1 MMSKQESKSHT
12 GPNQV
17 RKEFSTWSQAIYDA
31 VLTADDNGNLNL
43 TVDGGSDRGEFA
55 YFSCVSVDK
64 VNFLSGRIEDGDTI
78 LEIQGHRVAGY
89 TRNDV
94 LSLLSYSARND
105 SAVSVRCV
113 RAGHLTKDLRQYLNT
128 RFQKGSIDHDLQNT
142 IRDNLYLRT
151 VPCTTRSPREG
162 EVNGVDYT
170 FLTLEEFVAL
180 ERSGSLLESGIY
192 EGNHYGTPKPQEEGL
207 LLPGAHPSSEGK
219 RRRNRSNVEAM
230 TAKSQ
235 EPAPSPSPLQGGTA
249 NGGGLPR
256 DASPGAFDLEPLPA
270 CWEKAYT
277 EDGEPYFI
285 NHNTNTSQWHDP
297 RLSKSRVS
305 YDGEYELPYGWER
318 IDDPHYGTYYIDHVN
333 RRTQYESPLPHLK
346 LQNSPGSPGSG
357 TSTVQGNGSVGGGCI
372 SPGSGQQQLATASPQ
387 GSQSSQQQLLGSS
400 NSAASQQPRETSPA
414 PGTSSASPSH
424 HHQRPQQHSPATG
437 GTPSS
442 SAGNS
447 NNNRECRRPRTPP
460 SRHSPL
466 FPCLPCLRD
475 QPPTNSS
482 SPPSS
487 EEGAS
492 PPTTALPPAVPTPSS
507 ADHRQPQQQQ
517 HQQQGLLMQLGSP
530 ASQPPQPTTNHRPAV
545 PGAIT
550 TTPTSAAAAAAALR
564 THRPPPATPTRDS
577 SSPCTAALPT
587 SDHSPHG
594 GARLPYLFTRN
605 PSELQGDI
613 IHSSLIKSARGF
625 GFTIV
630 GADENDSEEFLQ
642 IKSIVPNGPA
652 WADGKLRTGDVLVYV
667 NGICVLGYTH
677 QGVVSLFQS
686 IPPGE
691 MVHLQ
696 VCRGYALPFDPD
708 DPNTEIVTTMA
719 VSSPDDPMARHRPRP
734 DDYQD
739 IYSSKSLEDLDSTE
753 SRTRPAKSM
762 PDLSGP
768 DRPRPQRHNSA
779 DLLSVSG
786 GGGAPDILDF
796 TSPASP
802 GGGVGAKPQTLT
814 VEIVKGT
821 SGFGFTIADSAY
833 GQKVK
838 KILDEPRCRGLQEGD
853 LLVEIEGRDVRGRPH
868 TEVVQALKDCPVGQA
883 ARITLHRGGLRPAPS
898 SPAKVKARAAKVR
911 PSEDFL
917 SKGSNS
923 TFSHFALK
931 SYHSDGYVPAYQGPY
946 RSKTPTAELY
956 SSREKETVVVSRPK
970 TPLVDTRHWTS
981 PSVDGQGTTTTTSAA
996 SSGRLEQ
1003 PQQQQAPTSAG
1014 SMEDTP
1020 VVGTPSSTTSPAKPP
1035 RTGQYGAWY
1044 FEPASRQS
1052 SEWAGHNF
1060 REPSRLA
1067 NSSQQSLSQ
1076 QPSPRWYSSP
1086 QADYGTTSLY
1096 GAKGNSP
1103 ASQLSSPLVEER
1115 PALST
1120 PTQKDWSGL
1129 PATDGLPPG
1138 RSWNYSSPDYG
1149 YTRLPTHQSPGLR
1162 SPLSSLTQQLNSS
1175 HLSGSSPYYGLY
1187 GSSALESPNYAQ
1199 DGLPGRKH
1207 STSFEHE
1214 QPVTSATLR
1223 PGADTHASDA
1233 VDLMVTLHR
1242 QESGFGFR
1250 IVGGTEEGS
1259 QVSIGHIVPGG
1270 AADLDGRL
1278 MTGDEIVFVD
1288 GQNVLHA
1295 SHHHVVQ
1302 LMGAAALNGCVTL
1315 GLRRKARS
1323 LVDSPHRLNNCEVTY
1338 PYNVTVMRHENE
1350 GFGFVIISSV
1360 GKAGSTIGR
1369 IIENSPAE
1377 RCGQLHV
1384 GDRILAV
1391 NGISILDMHHGEIV
1405 NLIKVSGL
1413 SVVLTIGP
1421 PLDDTS
1427 SNASVSQRGEEVARG
1442 SEPPGGSGGASGD
1455 GEYHSVEL
1463 QRGVRG
1469 FGFSIRGGREFHS
1482 MPLFVLR
1489 IADQGPA
1496 QLSGKLQVGDQILE
1510 VNGINTKNMT
1520 HAEAIN
1526 IIRQGGNTVRLLVKR
1541 TRKVPSPLVVESP
1554 PSLLHPGMSGLLNGP
1569 LSQSSPRSSGQVN
1582 LPPQQKDWY
1591 NWNMDT

>member
-447 NNNRECRRPRTPP
+447 NNN
-460 SRHSPL
+460 H
-466 FPCLPCLRD
+466 
-475 QPPTNSS
+475 
-482 SPPSS
+482 
-487 EEGAS
+487 
-492 PPTTALPPAVPTPSS
+492 
-507 ADHRQPQQQQ
+507 
-517 HQQQGLLMQLGSP
+517 
-530 ASQPPQPTTNHRPAV
+530 
-545 PGAIT
+545 
-550 TTPTSAAAAAAALR
+550 
-564 THRPPPATPTRDS
+564 
-577 SSPCTAALPT
+577 
-587 SDHSPHG
+587 HSPHG

-1259 QVSIGHIVPGG
+1259 QPWSQAGVPDLKARKQAFLRAQDSADWLQCHKDTKVSIGHIVPGG

>member
-1 MMSKQESKSHT
+1 MSKQESKSHT
-12 GPNQV
+12 GQNQA
-17 RKEFSTWSQAIYDA
+17 RKEFSSWSQAIYDA

-55 YFSCVSVDK
+55 YFSCVSLDK
-64 VNFLSGRIEDGDTI
+64 ANFLSGRIEDGDTI

-94 LSLLSYSARND
+94 LSLLNYSARND

-113 RAGHLTKDLRQYLNT
+113 RAGHLTKDLRQFLNT
-128 RFQKGSIDHDLQNT
+128 RFLKGSIDHDLQNT

-170 FLTLEEFVAL
+170 FLTIEEFVAL

-192 EGNHYGTPKPQEEGL
+192 EGNHYGTPKPQEEGGL

-230 TAKSQ
+230 TAKSSH
-235 EPAPSPSPLQGGTA
+235 EPSPSSPSPQPPHQAGGGGLLQA
-249 NGGGLPR
+249 NGGTGLPR
-256 DASPGAFDLEPLPA
+256 EAASSAFDLEPLPA

-346 LQNSPGSPGSG
+346 LQASPNSSGLGGSSG
-357 TSTVQGNGSVGGGCI
+357 IQGNGSVGGGCV
-372 SPGSGQQQLATASPQ
+372 SPGSNQLASPQ
-387 GSQSSQQQLLGSS
+387 GSQSSQQQLLG
-400 NSAASQQPRETSPA
+400 
-414 PGTSSASPSH
+414 TSSTAQPGEASPSSANH
-424 HHQRPQQHSPATG
+424 LHHQPH
-437 GTPSS
+437 
-442 SAGNS
+442 
-447 NNNRECRRPRTPP
+447 
-460 SRHSPL
+460 
-466 FPCLPCLRD
+466 
-475 QPPTNSS
+475 
-482 SPPSS
+482 
-487 EEGAS
+487 
-492 PPTTALPPAVPTPSS
+492 
-507 ADHRQPQQQQ
+507 PQQQPSPGAPSPSGAKNQ
-517 HQQQGLLMQLGSP
+517 GGPTPPMAASERALPQPPQLTAGPAASSPASGADQGLLLQLGSP
-530 ASQPPQPTTNHRPAV
+530 LPTSSSANHRP
-545 PGAIT
+545 PGH
-550 TTPTSAAAAAAALR
+550 TPMSAAAAAAALR
-564 THRPPPATPTRDS
+564 THRLPPATPTQDGPPPATPGTS
-577 SSPCTAALPT
+577 ALPT
-587 SDHSPHG
+587 SAHNSHG
-594 GARLPYLFTRN
+594 RLPYLFTRN
-605 PSELQGDI
+605 PAELQGDI
-613 IHSSLIKSARGF
+613 IHSSLVKSPRGF

-667 NGICVLGYTH
+667 NSICVLGYTH
-677 QGVVSLFQS
+677 QGVVGLFQS
-686 IPPGE
+686 IAPGD

-719 VSSPDDPMARHRPRP
+719 VTSPDDPMAHRRPRA

-739 IYSSKSLEDLDSTE
+739 IYSSKSLEDLDNSGD

-779 DLLSVSG
+779 DLLSISG
-786 GGGAPDILDF
+786 GGTPDILDF
-796 TSPASP
+796 SASP
-802 GGGVGAKPQTLT
+802 VTPVPSAKPQILT

-868 TEVVQALKDCPVGQA
+868 TEVVQALKDCPAGQA
-883 ARITLHRGGLRPAPS
+883 ARITLQRGAPRPQAAAAAPPT
-898 SPAKVKARAAKVR
+898 SPSKVKARAAKVR

-917 SKGSNS
+917 SKGSNA

-956 SSREKETVVVSRPK
+956 SSREKEAIVVSRPK

-981 PSVDGQGTTTTTSAA
+981 PS
-996 SSGRLEQ
+996 SGSGEGSGGGGNSRLEQ
-1003 PQQQQAPTSAG
+1003 QQQQQQKTTEEEDSPPTQG
-1014 SMEDTP
+1014 S
-1020 VVGTPSSTTSPAKPP
+1020 SSNTASPAKPP

-1044 FEPASRQS
+1044 FEPSSRQP
-1052 SEWAGHNF
+1052 EWAGQNF
-1060 REPSRLA
+1060 RDSVSRPA
-1067 NSSQQSLSQ
+1067 NPTSQQASSQQ

-1086 QADYGTTSLY
+1086 QADYGTTSVY
-1096 GAKGNSP
+1096 GVKPNVASP
-1103 ASQLSSPLVEER
+1103 ISQLSSPTVEDR
-1115 PALST
+1115 LPALST
-1120 PTQKDWSGL
+1120 PKDWSSGGLPPSSSSLDQGL
-1129 PATDGLPPG
+1129 PAVGG
-1138 RSWNYSSPDYG
+1138 SRSWNYGSSPAADYG
-1149 YTRLPTHQSPGLR
+1149 YARLHQQSPGGSLR
-1162 SPLSSLTQQLNSS
+1162 SPLTSLSQQLNSS
-1175 HLSGSSPYYGLY
+1175 HLSNSSAYYGLY
-1187 GSSALESPNYAQ
+1187 GSAALESSPGYAQ
-1199 DGLPGRKH
+1199 DGLSGGRKH

-1214 QPVTSATLR
+1214 QPVTSASLR
-1223 PGADTHASDA
+1223 SVGCGGDPHSGDA

-1278 MTGDEIVFVD
+1278 MTGDEMVFVD

-1315 GLRRKARS
+1315 GLRRKAPRS

-1427 SNASVSQRGEEVARG
+1427 SNASVSQRGEDVGAGGGRG
-1442 SEPPGGSGGASGD
+1442 NCDGPGGVVGGGCPPD
-1455 GEYHSVEL
+1455 GGGGEYHSVEL

-1510 VNGINTKNMT
+1510 VNGIDTKNMT
-1520 HAEAIN
+1520 HANAIN

-1569 LSQSSPRSSGQVN
+1569 LSQSSPRSSSQVN
-1582 LPPQQKDWY
+1582 LPPQQQQQQQKDWY

>member
-1 MMSKQESKSHT
+1 MLCPGEILLRTRAVTAVEMMSKQESKSHT

-17 RKEFSTWSQAIYDA
+17 RKEYSSWSQAIYDA

-55 YFSCVSVDK
+55 YFSCVNFDK

-94 LSLLSYSARND
+94 LSLLNYSARND

-113 RAGHLTKDLRQYLNT
+113 RAGHLTKDLRQFLNT

-170 FLTLEEFVAL
+170 FLTIEEFVAL

-235 EPAPSPSPLQGGTA
+235 EPAPSTSQGGLLQQP
-249 NGGGLPR
+249 NGAGPPR

-285 NHNTNTSQWHDP
+285 NHDTNTSQWHDP

-346 LQNSPGSPGSG
+346 LQTSPGSAGSG
-357 TSTVQGNGSVGGGCI
+357 MSAVQGNGSVGGGGGCI
-372 SPGSGQQQLATASPQ
+372 SPGSGQLATVSPQ
-387 GSQSSQQQLLGSS
+387 GSQSSQQQLLGNSS
-400 NSAASQQPRETSPA
+400 ASQPCDASPT
-414 PGTSSASPSH
+414 PGVSSASPSH
-424 HHQRPQQHSPATG
+424 HHRLHQRQQSPTASG
-437 GTPSS
+437 GASTSS
-442 SAGNS
+442 SAA
-447 NNNRECRRPRTPP
+447 NNNQGATPP
-460 SRHSPL
+460 TAAA
-466 FPCLPCLRD
+466 
-475 QPPTNSS
+475 PP
-482 SPPSS
+482 PGS
-487 EEGAS
+487 ERV
-492 PPTTALPPAVPTPSS
+492 PPAGPLSN
-507 ADHRQPQQQQ
+507 HRQEGG
-517 HQQQGLLMQLGSP
+517 GLLMQLGGGP
-530 ASQPPQPTTNHRPAV
+530 QQPSANHRPA
-545 PGAIT
+545 GTIT

-564 THRPPPATPTRDS
+564 THHRPPPATPTTAQDG
-577 SSPCTAALPT
+577 SSPCAAAALPV
-587 SDHSPHG
+587 SDHHG
-594 GARLPYLFTRN
+594 SHGRLPYLFTRN
-605 PSELQGDI
+605 PAELQGDI
-613 IHSSLIKSARGF
+613 IHTSLVKSARGF

-667 NGICVLGYTH
+667 NTICVLGYTH

-719 VSSPDDPMARHRPRP
+719 VTSPDDPMAHHRPRP

-779 DLLSVSG
+779 DLLSVGS
-786 GGGAPDILDF
+786 GGAPDILDF
-796 TSPASP
+796 SGPSSP
-802 GGGVGAKPQTLT
+802 GAIAPKPQMLT

-853 LLVEIEGRDVRGRPH
+853 LLVEIEDRDVRGRPH

-956 SSREKETVVVSRPK
+956 SSRDKETVVVSRPK

-981 PSVDGQGTTTTTSAA
+981 PSADTSGTASA
-996 SSGRLEQ
+996 RLEQ
-1003 PQQQQAPTSAG
+1003 QTSVP
-1014 SMEDTP
+1014 SMDDTP
-1020 VVGTPSSTTSPAKPP
+1020 AGNTSSGSTSPAKPP

-1044 FEPASRQS
+1044 FEPSSRQP
-1052 SEWAGHNF
+1052 EWAGQNF
-1060 REPSRLA
+1060 RDTTIRPA
-1067 NSSQQSLSQ
+1067 NPSQQPQALSQQQQQQ
-1076 QPSPRWYSSP
+1076 QPSPRWYSSA
-1086 QADYGTTSLY
+1086 QADYGTTSVY

-1103 ASQLSSPLVEER
+1103 ASQLSSPIVEER
-1115 PALST
+1115 PALLT
-1120 PTQKDWSGL
+1120 PTQKDWSSL
-1129 PATDGLPPG
+1129 PATDGLPQG
-1138 RSWNYSSPDYG
+1138 RGWSYSSPDYG
-1149 YTRLPTHQSPGLR
+1149 YTRLPSHQLPGLR

-1175 HLSGSSPYYGLY
+1175 HLSGGSPYYGLY
-1187 GSSALESPNYAQ
+1187 GSSALESSSFTQ
-1199 DGLPGRKH
+1199 DNLSGRKH

-1214 QPVTSATLR
+1214 QPVTSATMR
-1223 PGADTHASDA
+1223 PGVDTHATDA
-1233 VDLMVTLHR
+1233 VDLVVTLHR

-1259 QVSIGHIVPGG
+1259 QLVHLPHGAQVSIGHIVPGG

-1427 SNASVSQRGEEVARG
+1427 SNASVSQRGEEVGGNRG
-1442 SEPPGGSGGASGD
+1442 PEPPGSGGGGAIDGAG

-1520 HAEAIN
+1520 HADAIN

-1569 LSQSSPRSSGQVN
+1569 LSQSSPRSSSQVN
-1582 LPPQQKDWY
+1582 SPPQQKDWY

>member
-17 RKEFSTWSQAIYDA
+17 RKEYSSWSQAIYDA

-55 YFSCVSVDK
+55 YFSCVNFDK

-94 LSLLSYSARND
+94 LSLLNYSARND

-235 EPAPSPSPLQGGTA
+235 EPAPSPSPTQLQGLQA
-249 NGGGLPR
+249 NGAGPPR

-346 LQNSPGSPGSG
+346 LQTSPGSPGSG
-357 TSTVQGNGSVGGGCI
+357 ASAVQGNGSVGGGGGCI
-372 SPGSGQQQLATASPQ
+372 SPGSGQLAAASPQ
-387 GSQSSQQQLLGSS
+387 GSQSSQQQLLGNSS
-400 NSAASQQPRETSPA
+400 ASQPREASPI
-414 PGTSSASPSH
+414 PGASSASPSH
-424 HHQRPQQHSPATG
+424 HHHHHQRQHSPTSG
-437 GTPSS
+437 GASTSS
-442 SAGNS
+442 SAV
-447 NNNRECRRPRTPP
+447 NNN
-460 SRHSPL
+460 H
-466 FPCLPCLRD
+466 
-475 QPPTNSS
+475 
-482 SPPSS
+482 
-487 EEGAS
+487 
-492 PPTTALPPAVPTPSS
+492 
-507 ADHRQPQQQQ
+507 H
-517 HQQQGLLMQLGSP
+517 GS
-530 ASQPPQPTTNHRPAV
+530 
-545 PGAIT
+545 
-550 TTPTSAAAAAAALR
+550 
-564 THRPPPATPTRDS
+564 
-577 SSPCTAALPT
+577 
-587 SDHSPHG
+587 HG
-594 GARLPYLFTRN
+594 RLPYLFTRN
-605 PSELQGDI
+605 PAELQGDI
-613 IHSSLIKSARGF
+613 IHTSLVKSARGF

-667 NGICVLGYTH
+667 NSICVLGYTH

-719 VSSPDDPMARHRPRP
+719 VMSPDDPMAHHRPRP

-753 SRTRPAKSM
+753 TRTRPAKSM

-786 GGGAPDILDF
+786 GGAPDILDF
-796 TSPASP
+796 SGPASP
-802 GGGVGAKPQTLT
+802 GTVGAKPQTLT

-931 SYHSDGYVPAYQGPY
+931 SYHSDGYVPAFQGPY

-956 SSREKETVVVSRPK
+956 STREKETVVVSRPK

-981 PSVDGQGTTTTTSAA
+981 PSTDTSGNTSARLEQQTSAPSMDDTPVAGA
-996 SSGRLEQ
+996 SSG
-1003 PQQQQAPTSAG
+1003 
-1014 SMEDTP
+1014 
-1020 VVGTPSSTTSPAKPP
+1020 SSSPAKPP

-1044 FEPASRQS
+1044 FEPASRQP
-1052 SEWAGHNF
+1052 EWAGQNF
-1060 REPSRLA
+1060 RDTTIRPG
-1067 NSSQQSLSQ
+1067 NPSQQQPQALSQ
-1076 QPSPRWYSSP
+1076 QQQQQQQSPRWYSSA
-1086 QADYGTTSLY
+1086 QADYGTTSVY
-1096 GAKGNSP
+1096 GAKANSP
-1103 ASQLSSPLVEER
+1103 ASQLSSPIVEER
-1115 PALST
+1115 PALLT
-1120 PTQKDWSGL
+1120 PTQKDWPGL
-1129 PATDGLPPG
+1129 PATDGLPQG
-1138 RSWNYSSPDYG
+1138 RGWSYSSPDYG
-1149 YTRLPTHQSPGLR
+1149 YTRLPSHQSPGLR
-1162 SPLSSLTQQLNSS
+1162 SPLSSLTQQLNNS
-1175 HLSGSSPYYGLY
+1175 HVSGGSPYYGLY
-1187 GSSALESPNYAQ
+1187 GSSALESPSFAQ
-1199 DGLPGRKH
+1199 DGLSGRKH

-1214 QPVTSATLR
+1214 QPVTSATMRL
-1223 PGADTHASDA
+1223 GADTHASDA
-1233 VDLMVTLHR
+1233 VDLVVTLHR

-1259 QVSIGHIVPGG
+1259 QPVRLLRAQVSIGHIVPGG

-1302 LMGAAALNGCVTL
+1302 LMGAASLNGCVTL

-1391 NGISILDMHHGEIV
+1391 NGVSILDMHHGEIV

-1413 SVVLTIGP
+1413 TVVLTIGP

-1427 SNASVSQRGEEVARG
+1427 SNASVSQRGEEVGGTRG
-1442 SEPPGGSGGASGD
+1442 PEPPGGSGGGAPIDGAG

-1520 HAEAIN
+1520 HADAIN

-1569 LSQSSPRSSGQVN
+1569 LSQSSPRSSSQVN
-1582 LPPQQKDWY
+1582 SPPQQKDWY

>member
-1 MMSKQESKSHT
+1 MLCPGEIPLRSRAVTDVEMMSKQEPKSHT

-17 RKEFSTWSQAIYDA
+17 RKEYSSWSQAIYDA

-55 YFSCVSVDK
+55 YFSCVNFDK

-94 LSLLSYSARND
+94 LSLLNYSARND

-113 RAGHLTKDLRQYLNT
+113 RAGHLTKDLRQFLNT

-170 FLTLEEFVAL
+170 FLTIEEFVAL

-235 EPAPSPSPLQGGTA
+235 EPAPSPSPSQGLLQP
-249 NGGGLPR
+249 NGAGPPR

-297 RLSKSRVS
+297 RLSKIRTS

-318 IDDPHYGTYYIDHVN
+318 IDDPHYGTYYIDHIN

-346 LQNSPGSPGSG
+346 LQTSPGSPGSG
-357 TSTVQGNGSVGGGCI
+357 VSTVQGNGSISGGGGCI
-372 SPGSGQQQLATASPQ
+372 SPGSGQLATASPQ
-387 GSQSSQQQLLGSS
+387 GSQSSQQQLLGNSS
-400 NSAASQQPRETSPA
+400 ASQPRDASPI
-414 PGTSSASPSH
+414 PGVSSASPSH
-424 HHQRPQQHSPATG
+424 HHRHHPRQQSPTTSG
-437 GTPSS
+437 GAGTSTSS
-442 SAGNS
+442 SAV
-447 NNNRECRRPRTPP
+447 NNN
-460 SRHSPL
+460 
-466 FPCLPCLRD
+466 
-475 QPPTNSS
+475 Q
-482 SPPSS
+482 
-487 EEGAS
+487 GAT
-492 PPTTALPPAVPTPSS
+492 PPTTAAPPPGSERVLPPPAGPSS
-507 ADHRQPQQQQ
+507 NHRQEGG
-517 HQQQGLLMQLGSP
+517 GLLMQLGGSP
-530 ASQPPQPTTNHRPAV
+530 QQPQSSANHRPA
-545 PGAIT
+545 GTIT

-564 THRPPPATPTRDS
+564 THHRPPPATPTTSTQDGAA
-577 SSPCTAALPT
+577 AALPS
-587 SDHSPHG
+587 SDHGSHG
-594 GARLPYLFTRN
+594 RLPYLFTRN

-613 IHSSLIKSARGF
+613 IHTSLVKSARGF

-667 NGICVLGYTH
+667 NSICVLGYTH

-719 VSSPDDPMARHRPRP
+719 VTSPDDPMAHRRPRP

-779 DLLSVSG
+779 DLLSVTG
-786 GGGAPDILDF
+786 GGGPDILDF
-796 TSPASP
+796 SGPASP
-802 GGGVGAKPQTLT
+802 GAVAPKPQTLT

-911 PSEDFL
+911 PSEDIF

-981 PSVDGQGTTTTTSAA
+981 PSADTSGTGSA
-996 SSGRLEQ
+996 RLEQ
-1003 PQQQQAPTSAG
+1003 QTSVPDMDDQPAAATSSG
-1014 SMEDTP
+1014 S
-1020 VVGTPSSTTSPAKPP
+1020 TSPAKPP

-1044 FEPASRQS
+1044 FEPSSRQP
-1052 SEWAGHNF
+1052 EWAGQNF
-1060 REPSRLA
+1060 RDTTIRPPV
-1067 NSSQQSLSQ
+1067 NPSQ
-1076 QPSPRWYSSP
+1076 QPQVQQQQQQQQSPRWYSSG
-1086 QADYGTTSLY
+1086 QADYGTTSAY

-1103 ASQLSSPLVEER
+1103 ASQLSSPIVEER
-1115 PALST
+1115 PALLT
-1120 PTQKDWSGL
+1120 PTQKDWSSL
-1129 PATDGLPPG
+1129 PSNDGLPQG
-1138 RSWNYSSPDYG
+1138 RGWSYSSPDYG
-1149 YTRLPTHQSPGLR
+1149 YTRLPSHQSPGLR

-1175 HLSGSSPYYGLY
+1175 HLSSGGSPYYGLY
-1187 GSSALESPNYAQ
+1187 GSSALESPSFTQ
-1199 DGLPGRKH
+1199 DNLSGRKH

-1214 QPVTSATLR
+1214 QPVTSATMR
-1223 PGADTHASDA
+1223 PGTDTHANDA
-1233 VDLMVTLHR
+1233 VDLVVTLHR

-1427 SNASVSQRGEEVARG
+1427 SNASVSQRSSCTSVPTAMPPFWYQTLPPPGLDHALARG
-1442 SEPPGGSGGASGD
+1442 RRWGAPVAQNPLAAVGLPWTAAGGSTTAWSCSGGCGALDLASAGA
-1455 GEYHSVEL
+1455 ES
-1463 QRGVRG
+1463 
-1469 FGFSIRGGREFHS
+1469 FTACPFSC
-1482 MPLFVLR
+1482 
-1489 IADQGPA
+1489 
-1496 QLSGKLQVGDQILE
+1496 
-1510 VNGINTKNMT
+1510 
-1520 HAEAIN
+1520 
-1526 IIRQGGNTVRLLVKR
+1526 
-1541 TRKVPSPLVVESP
+1541 
-1554 PSLLHPGMSGLLNGP
+1554 
-1569 LSQSSPRSSGQVN
+1569 
-1582 LPPQQKDWY
+1582 
-1591 NWNMDT
+1591 

>member
-17 RKEFSTWSQAIYDA
+17 RKEYSSWSQAIYDA

-55 YFSCVSVDK
+55 YFSCVNFDK

-94 LSLLSYSARND
+94 LSLLNYSARND

-113 RAGHLTKDLRQYLNT
+113 RAGHLTKDLRQFLNT

-170 FLTLEEFVAL
+170 FLTIEEFVAL

-235 EPAPSPSPLQGGTA
+235 EPAPSTSQGGLLQQP
-249 NGGGLPR
+249 NGAGPPR

-285 NHNTNTSQWHDP
+285 NHDTNTSQWHDP

-346 LQNSPGSPGSG
+346 LQTSPGSAGSG
-357 TSTVQGNGSVGGGCI
+357 MSAVQGNGSVGGGGGCI
-372 SPGSGQQQLATASPQ
+372 SPGSGQLATVSPQ
-387 GSQSSQQQLLGSS
+387 GSQSSQQQLLGNSS
-400 NSAASQQPRETSPA
+400 ASQPCDASPT
-414 PGTSSASPSH
+414 PGVSSASPSH
-424 HHQRPQQHSPATG
+424 HHRLHQRQQSPTASG
-437 GTPSS
+437 GASTSS
-442 SAGNS
+442 SAA
-447 NNNRECRRPRTPP
+447 NNNQGATPP
-460 SRHSPL
+460 TAAA
-466 FPCLPCLRD
+466 
-475 QPPTNSS
+475 PP
-482 SPPSS
+482 PGS
-487 EEGAS
+487 ERV
-492 PPTTALPPAVPTPSS
+492 PPAGPLSN
-507 ADHRQPQQQQ
+507 HRQEGG
-517 HQQQGLLMQLGSP
+517 GLLMQLGGGP
-530 ASQPPQPTTNHRPAV
+530 QQPSANHRPA
-545 PGAIT
+545 GTIT

-564 THRPPPATPTRDS
+564 THHRPPPATPTTAQDGV
-577 SSPCTAALPT
+577 SPSVAAALPA
-587 SDHSPHG
+587 SDHHG
-594 GARLPYLFTRN
+594 SHGRLPYLFTRN
-605 PSELQGDI
+605 PAELQGDI
-613 IHSSLIKSARGF
+613 IHTSLVKSARGF

-667 NGICVLGYTH
+667 NTICVLGYTH

-719 VSSPDDPMARHRPRP
+719 VTSPDDPMAHHRPRP

-779 DLLSVSG
+779 DLLSVGS
-786 GGGAPDILDF
+786 GGAPDILDF
-796 TSPASP
+796 SGPTSP
-802 GGGVGAKPQTLT
+802 GAIAPKPQMLT

-853 LLVEIEGRDVRGRPH
+853 LLVEIEDRDVRGRPH

-956 SSREKETVVVSRPK
+956 SSRDKETVVVSRPK

-981 PSVDGQGTTTTTSAA
+981 PSADTSGTASA
-996 SSGRLEQ
+996 RLEQ
-1003 PQQQQAPTSAG
+1003 QTSVP
-1014 SMEDTP
+1014 SMDDTP
-1020 VVGTPSSTTSPAKPP
+1020 AGNTSSGSTSPAKPP

-1044 FEPASRQS
+1044 FEPSSRQP
-1052 SEWAGHNF
+1052 EWAGQNF
-1060 REPSRLA
+1060 QDTTIRPA
-1067 NSSQQSLSQ
+1067 NPSQQPQALSQQQQQQ
-1076 QPSPRWYSSP
+1076 QPSPRWYSSA
-1086 QADYGTTSLY
+1086 QADYGTTSVY

-1103 ASQLSSPLVEER
+1103 ASQLSSPIVEER
-1115 PALST
+1115 PALLT
-1120 PTQKDWSGL
+1120 PTQKDWSSL
-1129 PATDGLPPG
+1129 PATDGLPQG
-1138 RSWNYSSPDYG
+1138 RGWSYSSPDYG
-1149 YTRLPTHQSPGLR
+1149 YTRLPSHQLPGLR

-1175 HLSGSSPYYGLY
+1175 HLSGGSPYYGLY
-1187 GSSALESPNYAQ
+1187 GSSALESSSFTQ
-1199 DGLPGRKH
+1199 DNLSGRKH

-1214 QPVTSATLR
+1214 QPVTSATMR
-1223 PGADTHASDA
+1223 PGVDTHATDA
-1233 VDLMVTLHR
+1233 VDLVVTLHR

-1259 QVSIGHIVPGG
+1259 QLVHLPHGAQVSIGHIVPGG

-1427 SNASVSQRGEEVARG
+1427 SNASVSQRSSCTSVPNLPAAAPPFWYQTLPPSPHGLDHVLARG
-1442 SEPPGGSGGASGD
+1442 RRWGATVAQSPLAAAVGVPSMALGGSTTAWSCSGGCGALDLASAGA
-1455 GEYHSVEL
+1455 GS
-1463 QRGVRG
+1463 
-1469 FGFSIRGGREFHS
+1469 FTACPFSC
-1482 MPLFVLR
+1482 
-1489 IADQGPA
+1489 
-1496 QLSGKLQVGDQILE
+1496 
-1510 VNGINTKNMT
+1510 
-1520 HAEAIN
+1520 
-1526 IIRQGGNTVRLLVKR
+1526 
-1541 TRKVPSPLVVESP
+1541 
-1554 PSLLHPGMSGLLNGP
+1554 
-1569 LSQSSPRSSGQVN
+1569 
-1582 LPPQQKDWY
+1582 
-1591 NWNMDT
+1591 

>member
-17 RKEFSTWSQAIYDA
+17 RKEYSSWSQAIYDA

-55 YFSCVSVDK
+55 YFSCVNFDK

-94 LSLLSYSARND
+94 LSLLNYSARND

-235 EPAPSPSPLQGGTA
+235 EPAPSPSPTQLQGLQA
-249 NGGGLPR
+249 NGAGPPR

-346 LQNSPGSPGSG
+346 LQTSPGSPGSG
-357 TSTVQGNGSVGGGCI
+357 ASAVQGNGSVGGGGGCI
-372 SPGSGQQQLATASPQ
+372 SPGSGQLAAASPQ
-387 GSQSSQQQLLGSS
+387 GSQSSQQQLLGNSS
-400 NSAASQQPRETSPA
+400 ASQPREASPI
-414 PGTSSASPSH
+414 PGASSANPSH
-424 HHQRPQQHSPATG
+424 HHHHHQRHSPTSG
-437 GTPSS
+437 GASTSS
-442 SAGNS
+442 SAV
-447 NNNRECRRPRTPP
+447 NNN
-460 SRHSPL
+460 H
-466 FPCLPCLRD
+466 
-475 QPPTNSS
+475 
-482 SPPSS
+482 
-487 EEGAS
+487 
-492 PPTTALPPAVPTPSS
+492 
-507 ADHRQPQQQQ
+507 H
-517 HQQQGLLMQLGSP
+517 GS
-530 ASQPPQPTTNHRPAV
+530 
-545 PGAIT
+545 
-550 TTPTSAAAAAAALR
+550 
-564 THRPPPATPTRDS
+564 
-577 SSPCTAALPT
+577 
-587 SDHSPHG
+587 HG
-594 GARLPYLFTRN
+594 RLPYLFTRN
-605 PSELQGDI
+605 PAELQGDI
-613 IHSSLIKSARGF
+613 IHTSLVKSARGF

-667 NGICVLGYTH
+667 NSICVLGYTH

-719 VSSPDDPMARHRPRP
+719 VMSPDDPMAHHRPRP

-753 SRTRPAKSM
+753 TRTRPAKSM
-762 PDLSGP
+762 SDLSGP

-786 GGGAPDILDF
+786 GGAPDILDF
-796 TSPASP
+796 SGPASP
-802 GGGVGAKPQTLT
+802 GTVGAKPQTLT

-868 TEVVQALKDCPVGQA
+868 TEVVQALKDCPIGQA

-931 SYHSDGYVPAYQGPY
+931 SYHSDGYVPAFQGPY

-956 SSREKETVVVSRPK
+956 STREKETVVVSRPK

-981 PSVDGQGTTTTTSAA
+981 PSTDTSGNTSARLEQQTSVPSMDDTPVAGA
-996 SSGRLEQ
+996 SSG
-1003 PQQQQAPTSAG
+1003 
-1014 SMEDTP
+1014 
-1020 VVGTPSSTTSPAKPP
+1020 SSSPAKPP

-1044 FEPASRQS
+1044 FEPASRQP
-1052 SEWAGHNF
+1052 EWAGQNF
-1060 REPSRLA
+1060 RDTTIRPG
-1067 NSSQQSLSQ
+1067 NPSQQQPQALSQ
-1076 QPSPRWYSSP
+1076 QQQQQQQSPRWYSSA
-1086 QADYGTTSLY
+1086 QADYGTTSVY
-1096 GAKGNSP
+1096 GAKANSP
-1103 ASQLSSPLVEER
+1103 ASQLSSPIVEER
-1115 PALST
+1115 PALLT
-1120 PTQKDWSGL
+1120 PTQKDWPGL
-1129 PATDGLPPG
+1129 PATDGLPQG
-1138 RSWNYSSPDYG
+1138 RGWSYSSPDYG
-1149 YTRLPTHQSPGLR
+1149 YTRLPSHQSPGLR
-1162 SPLSSLTQQLNSS
+1162 SPLSSLTQQLNNS
-1175 HLSGSSPYYGLY
+1175 HVSGGSPYYGLY
-1187 GSSALESPNYAQ
+1187 GSSALESPSFAQ
-1199 DGLPGRKH
+1199 DGLSGRKH

-1214 QPVTSATLR
+1214 QPVTSATMRL
-1223 PGADTHASDA
+1223 GADTHASDA
-1233 VDLMVTLHR
+1233 VDLVVTLHR

-1259 QVSIGHIVPGG
+1259 QPVRLLRAQVSIGHIVPGG

-1302 LMGAAALNGCVTL
+1302 LMGAASLNGCVTL

-1391 NGISILDMHHGEIV
+1391 NGVSILDMHHGEIV

-1427 SNASVSQRGEEVARG
+1427 SNASVSQRGEEVGGTRG
-1442 SEPPGGSGGASGD
+1442 PEPPGGTGGGAPIDGAG

-1520 HAEAIN
+1520 HADAIN

-1569 LSQSSPRSSGQVN
+1569 LSQSSPRSSSQVN
-1582 LPPQQKDWY
+1582 SPPQQKDWY

>member
-12 GPNQV
+12 GQNQA
-17 RKEFSTWSQAIYDA
+17 RKEFSSWSQAIYDA

-43 TVDGGSDRGEFA
+43 TVDGGSDSGEFA
-55 YFSCVSVDK
+55 YFSCVNLDK
-64 VNFLSGRIEDGDTI
+64 ANFLSGRIEDGDTI

-94 LSLLSYSARND
+94 LSLLNYSARND

-113 RAGHLTKDLRQYLNT
+113 RAGHLTKDLRQFLNT
-128 RFQKGSIDHDLQNT
+128 RFLKGSIDHDLQNT

-170 FLTLEEFVAL
+170 FLTIEEFVAL

-207 LLPGAHPSSEGK
+207 LPGAHPSSEGK

-230 TAKSQ
+230 TAKSSH
-235 EPAPSPSPLQGGTA
+235 EPSSPPSPGPQAGGLQA
-249 NGGGLPR
+249 NGGSGLLPSR
-256 DASPGAFDLEPLPA
+256 EAAAFDLEPLPA

-346 LQNSPGSPGSG
+346 LQASPNSSGLGGSSG
-357 TSTVQGNGSVGGGCI
+357 IQGNGSVGGGCV
-372 SPGSGQQQLATASPQ
+372 SPGSTQLAAASPQ
-387 GSQSSQQQLLGSS
+387 GSQSSQQQLLG
-400 NSAASQQPRETSPA
+400 NSAQPGEAS
-414 PGTSSASPSH
+414 PGTPSANHLH
-424 HHQRPQQHSPATG
+424 HHQH
-437 GTPSS
+437 
-442 SAGNS
+442 
-447 NNNRECRRPRTPP
+447 
-460 SRHSPL
+460 
-466 FPCLPCLRD
+466 
-475 QPPTNSS
+475 
-482 SPPSS
+482 
-487 EEGAS
+487 
-492 PPTTALPPAVPTPSS
+492 
-507 ADHRQPQQQQ
+507 PQQQP
-517 HQQQGLLMQLGSP
+517 S
-530 ASQPPQPTTNHRPAV
+530 
-545 PGAIT
+545 PGA
-550 TTPTSAAAAAAALR
+550 P
-564 THRPPPATPTRDS
+564 
-577 SSPCTAALPT
+577 SPSGAKN
-587 SDHSPHG
+587 PHNSHG
-594 GARLPYLFTRN
+594 RLPYLFTRN
-605 PSELQGDI
+605 PAELQGDI
-613 IHSSLIKSARGF
+613 IHSSLVKSPRGF

-667 NGICVLGYTH
+667 NSICVLGYTH
-677 QGVVSLFQS
+677 QGVVGLFQS
-686 IPPGE
+686 ISPGD

-719 VSSPDDPMARHRPRP
+719 VTSPDDPMAHRRPRA

-739 IYSSKSLEDLDSTE
+739 IYSSKSLEDLDNSGD

-779 DLLSVSG
+779 DLLSMSG
-786 GGGAPDILDF
+786 GGGTPDILDF
-796 TSPASP
+796 SGSPVTPVPS
-802 GGGVGAKPQTLT
+802 AKPQILS

-868 TEVVQALKDCPVGQA
+868 TEVVQALKDCPAGQA
-883 ARITLHRGGLRPAPS
+883 ARITLQRGAPRPAATAAPPT

-917 SKGSNS
+917 SKGSS
-923 TFSHFALK
+923 ATFSHFALK

-956 SSREKETVVVSRPK
+956 SSREKEAVVVSRPK

-981 PSVDGQGTTTTTSAA
+981 PSSGSGEGSGGGG
-996 SSGRLEQ
+996 SSRLEQ
-1003 PQQQQAPTSAG
+1003 QQQQQQPTTEE
-1014 SMEDTP
+1014 EDSPTTP
-1020 VVGTPSSTTSPAKPP
+1020 GNSSNTASPAKPP

-1044 FEPASRQS
+1044 FEPSSRQP
-1052 SEWAGHNF
+1052 EWAGQNL
-1060 REPSRLA
+1060 RDSGRPA
-1067 NSSQQSLSQ
+1067 NASQQALSQQQQQQ

-1086 QADYGTTSLY
+1086 QADYGTTSVY
-1096 GAKGNSP
+1096 GVKPNVASP
-1103 ASQLSSPLVEER
+1103 ISQLSSPTVEDR
-1115 PALST
+1115 LPALST
-1120 PTQKDWSGL
+1120 PKDWSSG
-1129 PATDGLPPG
+1129 GLPPSSSSMDQGLPPVGGG
-1138 RSWNYSSPDYG
+1138 RSWNYGSSPAADYG
-1149 YTRLPTHQSPGLR
+1149 YTRLHQQSPGGSLR

-1175 HLSGSSPYYGLY
+1175 HLSNSSAYYGLY
-1187 GSSALESPNYAQ
+1187 GSAALESSPSYAQ
-1199 DGLPGRKH
+1199 DGLSGGRKH

-1214 QPVTSATLR
+1214 QPVTSASLR
-1223 PGADTHASDA
+1223 SAGCGGDPHGAGDA

-1259 QVSIGHIVPGG
+1259 QACGAGAQVSIGHIVPGG

-1278 MTGDEIVFVD
+1278 MTGDEMVFVD

-1315 GLRRKARS
+1315 GLRRKAPRS

-1427 SNASVSQRGEEVARG
+1427 SNASVSQRGEDVGAGGGRG
-1442 SEPPGGSGGASGD
+1442 NCDAPGVVGGGGGGCPD

-1510 VNGINTKNMT
+1510 VNGIDTKNMT
-1520 HAEAIN
+1520 HASAIN
-1526 IIRQGGNTVRLLVKR
+1526 IIRQGGHTVRLLVKR

-1569 LSQSSPRSSGQVN
+1569 LSQSSPRSSSQVN
-1582 LPPQQKDWY
+1582 SPPQHKDWY

>member
-447 NNNRECRRPRTPP
+447 NNN
-460 SRHSPL
+460 H
-466 FPCLPCLRD
+466 
-475 QPPTNSS
+475 
-482 SPPSS
+482 
-487 EEGAS
+487 
-492 PPTTALPPAVPTPSS
+492 
-507 ADHRQPQQQQ
+507 
-517 HQQQGLLMQLGSP
+517 
-530 ASQPPQPTTNHRPAV
+530 
-545 PGAIT
+545 
-550 TTPTSAAAAAAALR
+550 
-564 THRPPPATPTRDS
+564 
-577 SSPCTAALPT
+577 
-587 SDHSPHG
+587 HSPHG

>member
-17 RKEFSTWSQAIYDA
+17 RKEYSSWSQAIYDA

-55 YFSCVSVDK
+55 YFSCVNFDK

-94 LSLLSYSARND
+94 LSLLNYSARND
-105 SAVSVRCV
+105 SAVSVRC
-113 RAGHLTKDLRQYLNT
+113 AYLTKDLRQFLNT

-170 FLTLEEFVAL
+170 FLTIEEFVAL

-192 EGNHYGTPKPQEEGL
+192 EGKCTYHQPN
-207 LLPGAHPSSEGK
+207 GAGP
-219 RRRNRSNVEAM
+219 
-230 TAKSQ
+230 
-235 EPAPSPSPLQGGTA
+235 
-249 NGGGLPR
+249 PR

-346 LQNSPGSPGSG
+346 LQTSPGSAGSG
-357 TSTVQGNGSVGGGCI
+357 LPVIPAAVT
-372 SPGSGQQQLATASPQ
+372 GQQQRIPAPRCQPPPLACRRLALPTTTAST
-387 GSQSSQQQLLGSS
+387 SGSS
-400 NSAASQQPRETSPA
+400 PPTTSGGGGAST
-414 PGTSSASPSH
+414 
-424 HHQRPQQHSPATG
+424 
-437 GTPSS
+437 SS
-442 SAGNS
+442 SAA

-475 QPPTNSS
+475 QPQTNTS
-482 SPPSS
+482 SPSSS
-487 EEGAS
+487 EEGAT
-492 PPTTALPPAVPTPSS
+492 PPTAAAPPPGSERVLPAGPLSN
-507 ADHRQPQQQQ
+507 HRQEGGGG
-517 HQQQGLLMQLGSP
+517 GLLMQLGGGP
-530 ASQPPQPTTNHRPAV
+530 QQPSANHRPA
-545 PGAIT
+545 GTIT

-564 THRPPPATPTRDS
+564 THHRPPPATPTTTQDS
-577 SSPCTAALPT
+577 SSPCAAAALPA
-587 SDHSPHG
+587 SDHHG
-594 GARLPYLFTRN
+594 SHGRLPYLFTRN
-605 PSELQGDI
+605 PAELQGDI
-613 IHSSLIKSARGF
+613 IHTSLVKSARGF

-667 NGICVLGYTH
+667 NSICVLGYTH

-719 VSSPDDPMARHRPRP
+719 VTSPDDPMAHHRPRP

-779 DLLSVSG
+779 DLLSVGS
-786 GGGAPDILDF
+786 GGAPDILDF
-796 TSPASP
+796 SGPASP
-802 GGGVGAKPQTLT
+802 GAVAPKPQMLT

-981 PSVDGQGTTTTTSAA
+981 PSADTSGTASA
-996 SSGRLEQ
+996 RLEQ
-1003 PQQQQAPTSAG
+1003 QTSVP
-1014 SMEDTP
+1014 SMDDTP
-1020 VVGTPSSTTSPAKPP
+1020 AGNTSSGSTSPAKPP

-1044 FEPASRQS
+1044 FEPSSRQP
-1052 SEWAGHNF
+1052 EWAGQNF
-1060 REPSRLA
+1060 RDTTIRPS
-1067 NSSQQSLSQ
+1067 NPSQQSQALSQ
-1076 QPSPRWYSSP
+1076 QQQQQQSPRWYSSA
-1086 QADYGTTSLY
+1086 QADYGTTSVY

-1103 ASQLSSPLVEER
+1103 ASQLSSPIVEER
-1115 PALST
+1115 PVLLT
-1120 PTQKDWSGL
+1120 PTQKDWSSL
-1129 PATDGLPPG
+1129 PATDGLPQG
-1138 RSWNYSSPDYG
+1138 RGWSYSSPDYG
-1149 YTRLPTHQSPGLR
+1149 YTRLPSHQSPGLR

-1175 HLSGSSPYYGLY
+1175 HLSGGSPYYGLY
-1187 GSSALESPNYAQ
+1187 GSSALESPSFTQ
-1199 DGLPGRKH
+1199 DNLSGRKH

-1214 QPVTSATLR
+1214 QPVTSATMR
-1223 PGADTHASDA
+1223 PGADTHATDA
-1233 VDLMVTLHR
+1233 VDLVVTLHR

-1295 SHHHVVQ
+1295 
-1302 LMGAAALNGCVTL
+1302 
-1315 GLRRKARS
+1315 RKARS

-1427 SNASVSQRGEEVARG
+1427 SNASVSQRGEEV
-1442 SEPPGGSGGASGD
+1442 GGAPVAQSPLAAAAAAGVPSMALG

-1520 HAEAIN
+1520 HADAIN

-1569 LSQSSPRSSGQVN
+1569 LSQSSPRSSSQVN
-1582 LPPQQKDWY
+1582 SPPQQKDWY

>member
-12 GPNQV
+12 GQNQA
-17 RKEFSTWSQAIYDA
+17 RKEFSSWSQAIYDA

-43 TVDGGSDRGEFA
+43 TVDGGSDSGEFA
-55 YFSCVSVDK
+55 YFSCVNLDK
-64 VNFLSGRIEDGDTI
+64 ANFLSGRIEDGDTI

-94 LSLLSYSARND
+94 LSLLNYSARND

-113 RAGHLTKDLRQYLNT
+113 RAGHLTKDLRQFLNT
-128 RFQKGSIDHDLQNT
+128 RFLKGSIDHDLQNT

-170 FLTLEEFVAL
+170 FLTIEEFVAL

-207 LLPGAHPSSEGK
+207 LPGAHPSSEGK

-230 TAKSQ
+230 TAKSSH
-235 EPAPSPSPLQGGTA
+235 EPSSPPSPGPQAGGLQA
-249 NGGGLPR
+249 NGGSGLLPSR
-256 DASPGAFDLEPLPA
+256 EAAAFDLEPLPA

-346 LQNSPGSPGSG
+346 LQASPNSSGLGGSSG
-357 TSTVQGNGSVGGGCI
+357 IQGNGSVGGGCV
-372 SPGSGQQQLATASPQ
+372 SPGSTQLAAASPQ
-387 GSQSSQQQLLGSS
+387 GSQSSQQQLLG
-400 NSAASQQPRETSPA
+400 NSAQPGEAS
-414 PGTSSASPSH
+414 PGTPSANHLH
-424 HHQRPQQHSPATG
+424 HHQHPQQQPSPGAPSPSGAKNRGPTPPTAAASDRALPQPPPTPAGMPASSLASGDG
-437 GTPSS
+437 GAAGAADQGLLLQLGGPLPPSS
-442 SAGNS
+442 SA
-447 NNNRECRRPRTPP
+447 
-460 SRHSPL
+460 
-466 FPCLPCLRD
+466 
-475 QPPTNSS
+475 
-482 SPPSS
+482 
-487 EEGAS
+487 
-492 PPTTALPPAVPTPSS
+492 
-507 ADHRQPQQQQ
+507 
-517 HQQQGLLMQLGSP
+517 
-530 ASQPPQPTTNHRPAV
+530 NHRP
-545 PGAIT
+545 PGH
-550 TTPTSAAAAAAALR
+550 TPMSAAAAAAALR
-564 THRPPPATPTRDS
+564 THRLPPATPTQDGPPPATPGTS
-577 SSPCTAALPT
+577 ALPT
-587 SDHSPHG
+587 SAHNSHG
-594 GARLPYLFTRN
+594 RLPYLFTRN
-605 PSELQGDI
+605 PAELQGDI
-613 IHSSLIKSARGF
+613 IHSSLVKSPRGF

-667 NGICVLGYTH
+667 NSICVLGYTH
-677 QGVVSLFQS
+677 QGVVGLFQS
-686 IPPGE
+686 ISPGD

-719 VSSPDDPMARHRPRP
+719 VTSPDDPMAHRRPRA

-739 IYSSKSLEDLDSTE
+739 IYSSKSLEDLDNSGD

-779 DLLSVSG
+779 DLLSMSG
-786 GGGAPDILDF
+786 GGGTPDILDF
-796 TSPASP
+796 SGSPVTPVPS
-802 GGGVGAKPQTLT
+802 AKPQILS

-868 TEVVQALKDCPVGQA
+868 TEVVQALKDCPAGQA
-883 ARITLHRGGLRPAPS
+883 ARITLQRGAPRPAATAAPPT

-917 SKGSNS
+917 SKGSS
-923 TFSHFALK
+923 ATFSHFALK

-956 SSREKETVVVSRPK
+956 SSREKEAVVVSRPK

-981 PSVDGQGTTTTTSAA
+981 PSSGSGEGSGGGG
-996 SSGRLEQ
+996 SSRLEQ
-1003 PQQQQAPTSAG
+1003 QQQQQQPTTEE
-1014 SMEDTP
+1014 EDSPTTP
-1020 VVGTPSSTTSPAKPP
+1020 GNSSNTASPAKPP

-1044 FEPASRQS
+1044 FEPSSRQP
-1052 SEWAGHNF
+1052 EWAGQNL
-1060 REPSRLA
+1060 RDSGRPA
-1067 NSSQQSLSQ
+1067 NASQQALSQQQQQQ

-1086 QADYGTTSLY
+1086 QADYGTTSVY
-1096 GAKGNSP
+1096 GVKPNVASP
-1103 ASQLSSPLVEER
+1103 ISQLSSPTVEDR
-1115 PALST
+1115 LPALST
-1120 PTQKDWSGL
+1120 PKDWSSG
-1129 PATDGLPPG
+1129 GLPPSSSSMDQGLPPVGGG
-1138 RSWNYSSPDYG
+1138 RSWNYGSSPAADYG
-1149 YTRLPTHQSPGLR
+1149 YTRLHQQSPGGSLR

-1175 HLSGSSPYYGLY
+1175 HLSNSSAYYGLY
-1187 GSSALESPNYAQ
+1187 GSAALESSPSYAQ
-1199 DGLPGRKH
+1199 DGLSGGRKH

-1214 QPVTSATLR
+1214 QPVTSASLR
-1223 PGADTHASDA
+1223 SAGCGGDPHGAGDA

-1259 QVSIGHIVPGG
+1259 QACGAGAQVSIGHIVPGG

-1278 MTGDEIVFVD
+1278 MTGDEMVFVD

-1315 GLRRKARS
+1315 GLRRKAPRS

-1427 SNASVSQRGEEVARG
+1427 SNASVSQRGEDVGAGGGRG
-1442 SEPPGGSGGASGD
+1442 NCDAPGVVGGGGGGCPD

-1510 VNGINTKNMT
+1510 VNGIDTKNMT
-1520 HAEAIN
+1520 HASAIN
-1526 IIRQGGNTVRLLVKR
+1526 IIRQGGHTVRLLVKR

-1569 LSQSSPRSSGQVN
+1569 LSQSSPRSSSQVN
-1582 LPPQQKDWY
+1582 SPPQHKDWY